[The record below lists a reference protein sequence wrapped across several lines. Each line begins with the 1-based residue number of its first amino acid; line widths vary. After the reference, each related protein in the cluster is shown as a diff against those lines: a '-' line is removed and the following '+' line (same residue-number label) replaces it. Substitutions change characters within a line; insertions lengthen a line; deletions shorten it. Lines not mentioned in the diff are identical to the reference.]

1 MKYFIPNCVK
11 IRNLPGVSCPL
22 SVLALLGVVS
32 LVRTAERCD
41 AAEDEDGGEEE
52 PLDQEETEGEH
63 HGSLLTEIL

>member
-11 IRNLPGVSCPL
+11 IRNLRCVSCPL

-41 AAEDEDGGEEE
+41 APEDEDGGEEE